1 MKNQIGK
8 ILGIM
13 SAFLVVLAGCGSSNS
28 GTTDGDNVITILA
41 PLMTA
46 EAPAEGNDF
55 ELMIEEAT
63 GYDIQVTWVPDSQYN
78 DKFNVTMA
86 SGEAPNLV
94 VAKDKSPAIYD
105 YIDAGAFWQ
114 LDDYLSDYS
123 NLNVDETSSANA
135 SFSGDTYGIYRP
147 RDLIRSTL
155 MVNQQWLDNLGLEMP
170 TTIDE
175 FTNMCDQFT
184 NGDPDGN
191 GEDDTYCLSVPKW
204 DGGLNTNSSF
214 DIMEIWFGSPNKWG
228 YSNEEGQWVPDF
240 TTSEYMEGLNYFKE
254 LYDNG
259 YMNQDFAVLPTDDWA
274 AEIINGKAGA
284 VVDTQS
290 MASSVCSSMKELA
303 GASDDT
309 DCREY
314 LDITNTINVDGED
327 HMLPTTGFSGQ
338 IMIPKDSND
347 EASLEKCLDFLNKL
361 ASDDVNMLINK
372 GVEGLDYQ
380 LDENQNPVAIPDG
393 EYPNKDLIAAYSTL
407 SVGPTIE
414 TTAQDTFQEK
424 RFDLQDEGIEY
435 MVSNQLESLF
445 SSVYAE
451 VGANLEYIMSDARV
465 QYIAGEIDEQGY
477 QDALDLWLSS
487 GGQDYI
493 DEMNQMADDAGIEPD
508 TEY

>member
-1 MKNQIGK
+1 MKKKKYFRN
-8 ILGIM
+8 ILGLTA
-13 SAFLVVLAGCGSSNS
+13 AFLVVLSGCGSDTSTEGS
-28 GTTDGDNVITILA
+28 DDNVITIMA
-41 PLMTA
+41 PLMVA
-46 EAPAEGNDF
+46 EAPADGNDF

-86 SGEAPNLV
+86 SGDVPNIV

-114 LDDYLSDYS
+114 LDDYLADYS
-123 NLNVDETSSANA
+123 NLNQDETSASNA

-170 TTIDE
+170 TAIDE

-228 YSNEEGQWVPDF
+228 YSSEEGKWVPDF
-240 TTSEYMEGLNYFKE
+240 TTTEYMDGLNYFKE
-254 LYDNG
+254 LYDKG

-274 AEIINGKAGA
+274 AEFINGKAGA

-290 MASSVCSSMKELA
+290 MASSVCASMKELD
-303 GASDDT
+303 GNDDA
-309 DCREY
+309 DCSEY
-314 LDITNTINVDGED
+314 VDITNSIVVDGDE
-327 HMLPTTGFSGQ
+327 HMLPTTGYSGQ
-338 IMIPKDSND
+338 LMMPKQSND
-347 EASLEKCLDFLNKL
+347 EESLAKTLDFLNKL
-361 ASDDVNMLINK
+361 ASDDVNLLINR
-372 GVEGLDYQ
+372 GVEDVDYT
-380 LDENQNPVAIPDG
+380 LDENGLPVGTADF
-393 EYPNKDLIAAYSTL
+393 PNKDLVSAYSTL
-407 SVGPTIE
+407 SVGPSIK

-424 RFDLQDEGIEY
+424 RFALQDEGTEY

-465 QYIAGEIDEQGY
+465 QYIAGDIDEQGY
-477 QDALDLWLSS
+477 QDAVDLWLSS

-493 DEMNQMADDAGIEPD
+493 DEMNQLADDAAIEPE